1 MGRAEQQADACSL
14 EQVKAQFAN
23 TGGDF
28 RELMVSLATT
38 DAFRFRPVAE
48 QDL

>member
-14 EQVKAQFAN
+14 EQVKQDFTSA
-23 TGGDF
+23 GGDF
-28 RELMVSLATT
+28 RTLLVSLATT

-48 QDL
+48 QDM